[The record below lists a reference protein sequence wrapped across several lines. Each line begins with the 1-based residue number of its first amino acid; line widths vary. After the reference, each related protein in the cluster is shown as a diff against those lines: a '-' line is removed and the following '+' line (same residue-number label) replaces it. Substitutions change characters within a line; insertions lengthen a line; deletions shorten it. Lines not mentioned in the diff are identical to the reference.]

1 MKVYQLRL
9 TDLNLLLEPV
19 FESKESAMLFMS
31 KYHNRQVN
39 IEENIISIPKNNYV
53 YRILKNDEEGYEL
66 LDNIFADI
74 EETKKYLETV
84 SLDNCQ
90 IVKESLLSNKNF
102 DYQLIEV

>member
-9 TDLNLLLEPV
+9 TDLNMLLEPV

-31 KYHNRQVN
+31 KYHNRAVN

-53 YRILKNDEEGYEL
+53 YRILKSDEEGYEL

-74 EETKKYLETV
+74 EETKKYIENGCLN
-84 SLDNCQ
+84 DCQ

>member
-39 IEENIISIPKNNYV
+39 IEENIISIPK
-53 YRILKNDEEGYEL
+53 I
-66 LDNIFADI
+66 IMFI
-74 EETKKYLETV
+74 V
-84 SLDNCQ
+84 S
-90 IVKESLLSNKNF
+90 
-102 DYQLIEV
+102 